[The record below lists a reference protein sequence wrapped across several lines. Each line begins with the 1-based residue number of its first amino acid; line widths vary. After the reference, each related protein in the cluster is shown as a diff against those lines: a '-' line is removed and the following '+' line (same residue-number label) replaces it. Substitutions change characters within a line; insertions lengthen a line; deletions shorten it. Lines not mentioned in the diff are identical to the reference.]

1 MLRAVLLSLRLLSL
15 LAPTCWGQGEPQQ
28 DEPQPS
34 ESNWVARNF
43 TFGTGETLPELRL
56 HYLTLGTP
64 HRDAAGRIS
73 NAVLILHDTG
83 SGAPPFLTGGFLG
96 VLFLKGQPL
105 DASKYYIIL
114 GEAIG
119 HGESSKPSDGL
130 HAKFPHYDDGD
141 MVRAQYLLVHDG
153 LKIEH
158 LRLAIGIGMGGMQTW
173 LWGERYAGFMD
184 ALMPL
189 ASAPVQIAGR
199 HRIFRDMVVDAIRT
213 DPNWKDG
220 EYTAPPA
227 GLLAAQFAQL
237 LMTTSP
243 RQLQQLMPSSDVAD
257 AQFQT
262 LRKRFL
268 RTVDANDMLY
278 QYDASRS
285 YNPGPD
291 LERIGAPL
299 YAVNSA
305 DDELNPPELGIL
317 EREIK
322 RVAKGRYIL
331 IPASDETR
339 GHATAMRARVWRDYL
354 SELLRVSEAR
364 AVR

>member
-1 MLRAVLLSLRLLSL
+1 MLRWRFTRPLVLSL
-15 LAPTCWGQGEPQQ
+15 LALACWGQ
-28 DEPQPS
+28 DEPQPL
-34 ESNWVARNF
+34 EANWVARDF

-56 HYLTLGTP
+56 HYITLGSP
-64 HRDAAGRIS
+64 QRDAAGRIR

-96 VLFLKGQPL
+96 ALFLKGQPL

-114 GEAIG
+114 PDAIG
-119 HGESSKPSDGL
+119 HGETSKPSDGL
-130 HAKFPHYDDGD
+130 HAKFPHYNDGD

-153 LKIEH
+153 LKVEH
-158 LRLAIGIGMGGMQTW
+158 LRLVMGIGMGGMQTW
-173 LWGERYAGFMD
+173 LWGERYPDFMD

-189 ASAPVQIAGR
+189 ASSPAQIAGR
-199 HRIFRDMVVDAIRT
+199 HRIFRDLVVDAIRT
-213 DPNWKDG
+213 DPGWKDG
-220 EYTAPPA
+220 EYTSPPR
-227 GLLAAQFAQL
+227 GLLTAQFAQF

-243 RQLQQLMPSSDVAD
+243 GQLQRLMPTSDVAD

-262 LRKRFL
+262 LKRRFL
-268 RTVDANDMLY
+268 RAVDANDMLY
-278 QYDASRS
+278 QYDSSRN
-285 YNPGPD
+285 YDAGTD
-291 LERIGAPL
+291 LEKIRAPL

-317 EREIK
+317 ERAIQ
-322 RVAKGRYIL
+322 RVAKGRYIR

-354 SELLRVSEAR
+354 SELLRA
-364 AVR
+364 AQ